1 MQAVLIKPMNRAN
14 KPHKNSTI
22 AHPVMIELHSCET
35 VI

>member
-14 KPHKNSTI
+14 KPHKNKTM
-22 AHPVMIELHSCET
+22 AQPVMIELHNCET